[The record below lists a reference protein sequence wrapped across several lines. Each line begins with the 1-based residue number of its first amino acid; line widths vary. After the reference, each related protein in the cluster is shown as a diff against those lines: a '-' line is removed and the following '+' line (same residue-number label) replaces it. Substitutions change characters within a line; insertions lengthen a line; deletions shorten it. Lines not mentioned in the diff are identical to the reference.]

1 MKVMNLFIFLGKN
14 TIQNQYQIIKQK
26 DMEEFNP
33 KEESK
38 GLGDTIAKFTN
49 ATKLDKLTKIL
60 ATAAGKEDCGCN
72 KRRKTLNEMFPY
84 TKPTPSKESPY
95 INTAPLDETIGNYEV
110 LQEINC
116 TLPGIG
122 NTVLNKGMILIIDK
136 EHPLYNDIPHYYKTN
151 AIKKL

>member
-1 MKVMNLFIFLGKN
+1 
-14 TIQNQYQIIKQK
+14 
-26 DMEEFNP
+26 MEEFNP

-49 ATKLDKLTKIL
+49 ATKLDKLAEIL

-122 NTVLNKGMILIIDK
+122 STILNKGMILVIDK
-136 EHPLYNDIPHYYKTN
+136 EHPLYNDIPHYYKIN